1 MAATVRF
8 DEKLKIATQI
18 NVQATK
24 DLLTICSKMEN
35 LKSFIHVSTAY
46 THCPRQ
52 RVDEKFYTPPIDS
65 TNMLVLTKY
74 TSDELLET
82 ITPL

>member
-8 DEKLKIATQI
+8 DEKLKIAMQI

-24 DLLTICSKMEN
+24 DLLAICSKMK
-35 LKSFIHVSTAY
+35 LKSLIHVSTAY
-46 THCPRQ
+46 THCPLKCI
-52 RVDEKFYTPPIDS
+52 DEKFYASPIDS
-65 TNMLVLTKY
+65 TNMLMLTKH
-74 TSDELLET
+74 TNDELLET